1 METTESSIWKA
12 GLRCLRMLGVGLS
25 IGVVVLLGPTASPAT
40 NGPSPQAH
48 GNDADYEDEMLKG
61 RDSLRRHKY
70 EDALKSFKRANEM
83 RDNKPPECLLLV
95 AESYQG
101 LEAYRNVIETCD
113 KVIQLEDTDSRL
125 RSHAYNMKGIAL
137 QSLAQGKDQRRLQE
151 AEAAFRQGL
160 TLNGYPPI
168 LHYNLGFTLM
178 QQGRDPDGVGEV
190 TRYVEL
196 QPNGAKAEEA
206 RKLIENP
213 KRARETYAPEF
224 SVTTS
229 DGEYIAMD
237 DLRGKVV
244 LLDFWGT
251 WCPPCVASVPSLRSL
266 HKKLEKQPSFVIIGI
281 SSDSEA
287 EKWRA
292 FTVENRMVWPQ
303 YLDRERKVQRA
314 FEVHGF
320 PTYILLDHEGII
332 RFRHT
337 GAGSAAEVSMEDAI
351 RKYLKIAAKTA
362 PR

>member
-1 METTESSIWKA
+1 METGRFGMWRCGAGRLRLLGI
-12 GLRCLRMLGVGLS
+12 GLR
-25 IGVVVLLGPTASPAT
+25 IGFLVLTASGLAT
-40 NGPSPQAH
+40 SGTVARAQS
-48 GNDADYEDEMLKG
+48 NDTGYEDEVIKG
-61 RDSLRRHKY
+61 SDLLRKHKY
-70 EDALKSFKRANEM
+70 EEALKRFKRANEM
-83 RDNKPPECLLLV
+83 RDAKSPECLLLV

-101 LEAYRNVIETCD
+101 LGAYRNVMETCD
-113 KVIQLEDTDSRL
+113 KVIQLGETDSRL

-137 QSLAQGKDQRRLQE
+137 QSLAQGKDQRRLQD
-151 AEAAFRQGL
+151 AEAVFRQGL

-178 QQGRDPDGVGEV
+178 QQGRDSDGVAEI

-206 RKLIENP
+206 RKLIDNP
-213 KRARETYAPEF
+213 RRARETYAPEF

-229 DGEYIAMD
+229 DGEYIAPD

-266 HKKLEKQPSFVIIGI
+266 RKKLEKEPSFVIIGI

-287 EKWRA
+287 DKWRS
-292 FTVENRMVWPQ
+292 FTTENRMVWPQ
-303 YLDRERKVQRA
+303 FLDRERKVQRA

-337 GAGSAAEVSMEDAI
+337 GAGLAAEISMEDAI
-351 RKYLKIAAKTA
+351 RKYLKIAAKAA